1 MKEMIK
7 KSSPALIFIGLA
19 VGIIV
24 GLIVNALGGAGSPFM
39 SFVGFAGNLYLN
51 ALKMMVY
58 PLIFCS
64 IVVGVTEVGNA
75 AATGKIALKSVIYFL
90 ITTALAS
97 IVAVIVP
104 VVTKLG
110 VNSPITVEAGELESD
125 MTGILDMLANMIPA
139 NPIAAFAEGNVMQI
153 LIFAIVIGFAILAI
167 GEKADP
173 ALKFIA
179 SFNEICMTIIKF
191 IVRFT
196 PLGACFLI
204 MPITANNKFGAITG
218 LLNYVITYY
227 VTIIAFV
234 VIVYFGV
241 IKFVA
246 KGNPIKFFKE
256 SLPAVMT
263 GFATSS
269 STATLPVSE
278 QVADDMGIRK
288 EISSIVLPIGS
299 TMNMDGG
306 AIMLLMSTIFF
317 CNICGIHL
325 SVGQIITLCVANIFL
340 SVGTPAIP
348 NGGIATF
355 TALVVMA
362 GLPAGVMSLFVGTMS
377 VTNYGNTAVNILG
390 DLTGCAFFNQLEDNK
405 DKKSA

>member
-1 MKEMIK
+1 MKAINK
-7 KSSPALIFIGLA
+7 KSNPMYIFVGLA
-19 VGIIV
+19 VGIIA
-24 GLIVNALGGAGSPFM
+24 GLIVNAVGGAGTPFM
-39 SFVGFAGNLYLN
+39 SFVGFVGNLYLN

-97 IVAVIVP
+97 VVAVVVP
-104 VVTKLG
+104 TVTKLG
-110 VNSPITVEAGELESD
+110 VNSPITVDAGELTSD
-125 MTGILDMLANMIPA
+125 MTGILDMIANMVPA
-139 NPIAAFAEGNVMQI
+139 NPVAAFTDGNVMQI
-153 LIFAIVIGFAILAI
+153 LIFAIVIGFACLAI
-167 GEKADP
+167 GEKAKP
-173 ALKFIA
+173 VLNVVE
-179 SFNEICMTIIKF
+179 SFNEICMTIVKF

-196 PLGACFLI
+196 PVGACFLI
-204 MPITANNKFGAITG
+204 MPITANNKIGAITG
-218 LLNYVITYY
+218 LLNYVVTYY

-234 VIVYFGV
+234 IVVYFGI

-246 KGNPIKFFKE
+246 KGSPLKFFKGA
-256 SLPAVMT
+256 LPAVMT

-317 CNICGIHL
+317 CNICGIQL
-325 SVGQIITLCVANIFL
+325 SVGQIVTLCVANIFL
-340 SVGTPAIP
+340 SIGTPAIP

-390 DLTGCAFFNQLEDNK
+390 DLTGCAFFNQIEDNK
-405 DKKSA
+405 KSKK

>member
-1 MKEMIK
+1 MSKTQAK
-7 KSSPALIFIGLA
+7 KTQSPYLIFIGLA
-19 VGIIV
+19 VGIIA
-24 GLIVNALGGAGSPFM
+24 GLIVNALGGANGPFM
-39 SFVGFAGNLYLN
+39 QFVNFSGKLYLN

-58 PLIFCS
+58 PIIFCS

-75 AATGKIALKSVIYFL
+75 AVTGKIALKAIVYFL

-97 IVAVIVP
+97 IVAVVVP
-104 VVTKLG
+104 TVTKLG
-110 VNSPITVEAGELESD
+110 VGSAIVIQEGEVSSS
-125 MTGILDMLANMIPA
+125 MTGILDMIANMIPA
-139 NPIAAFAEGNVMQI
+139 NPFTSFSEGNVMQV
-153 LIFAIVIGFAILAI
+153 LVFAVVIGFGILAC
-167 GEKADP
+167 GEKGKP
-173 ALKFIA
+173 ALDVI
-179 SFNEICMTIIKF
+179 SSLNEICMVIIKF
-191 IVRFT
+191 VVKFT

-218 LLNYVITYY
+218 LLNYVVAYY
-227 VTIIAFV
+227 VTIILFV
-234 VIVYFGV
+234 IVVYFGV
-241 IKFVA
+241 IKFIA
-246 KGNPIKFFKE
+246 KGDPIKFFKA

-317 CNICGIHL
+317 CNISGIEL
-325 SVGQIITLCVANIFL
+325 SFGMIVTLCAANIFL

-348 NGGIATF
+348 NGGLATF

-362 GLPAGVMSLFVGTMS
+362 GLPGGAISLFIGTMA

-405 DKKSA
+405 LKK

>member
-1 MKEMIK
+1 MKKLNK
-7 KSSPALIFIGLA
+7 KSNPALIFVGLA

-39 SFVGFAGNLYLN
+39 SFVTFAGNLYLN
-51 ALKMMVY
+51 ALKMMVF
-58 PLIFCS
+58 PLVFCS

-75 AATGKIALKSVIYFL
+75 AVTGKIALKSIIYFL
-90 ITTALAS
+90 ITTAIAS
-97 IVAVIVP
+97 VVAVVVP
-104 VVTKLG
+104 IVTKLG
-110 VNSPITVEAGELESD
+110 VNSPINVAAGELSSD
-125 MTGILDMLANMIPA
+125 MTGILDMIANMVPS
-139 NPIAAFAEGNVMQI
+139 NPVASFVNGNVMQI
-153 LIFAIVIGFAILAI
+153 LVFAIVVGFAVLAL
-167 GEKADP
+167 GEKAAP
-173 ALKFIA
+173 ALSVIE
-179 SFNEICMTIIKF
+179 SFNDICMVIIKF

-204 MPITANNKFGAITG
+204 MPITANNKIGAITG

-234 VIVYFGV
+234 IIVYFGV

-246 KGNPIKFFKE
+246 KGNPIEFFKGA
-256 SLPAVMT
+256 LPAVMT

-269 STATLPVSE
+269 STATLPVSA

-317 CNICGIHL
+317 CNICGIQL
-325 SVGQIITLCVANIFL
+325 SAGQIVTLCVANIFL
-340 SVGTPAIP
+340 SIGTPAIP

-377 VTNYGNTAVNILG
+377 LTNYGNTAVNILG
-390 DLTGCAFFNQLEDNK
+390 DLTGCAFFNQIENNK
-405 DKKSA
+405 SSK